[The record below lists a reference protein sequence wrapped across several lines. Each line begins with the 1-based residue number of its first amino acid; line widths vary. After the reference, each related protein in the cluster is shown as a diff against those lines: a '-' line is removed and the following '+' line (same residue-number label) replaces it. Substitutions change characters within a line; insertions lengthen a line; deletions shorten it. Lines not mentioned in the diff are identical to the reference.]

1 MSDIAIIILSSFGAI
16 FILLAAIGFVR
27 MPDTYLRISVTT
39 KAVTLGVGLILVS
52 AAIYFDNLSVT
63 SRVLA
68 IILFIILTAPVGA
81 HLIGRASYFLGVSMW
96 KNSVIDDLQGKYK
109 ENSHILT
116 SGLEDEEDEKK
127 EDENTSKDSS
137 KENQEP
143 IN

>member
-1 MSDIAIIILSSFGAI
+1 MSDIAIIILSTFGAV

-39 KAVTLGVGLILVS
+39 KAATLGVGLILAS

-68 IILFIILTAPVGA
+68 IILFIILTAPVGG

-96 KNSVIDDLQGKYK
+96 KNSVLDELKGMYK
-109 ENSHILT
+109 ENSHVLN
-116 SGLEDEEDEKK
+116 SGFEEETEEEEKERK
-127 EDENTSKDSS
+127 EQYN
-137 KENQEP
+137 N
-143 IN
+143 